1 MPRHRIPK
9 QMRTL
14 LLARPASAK
23 HFARLCT
30 FRLHIVINISRIIRD
45 IGRLSVLLQRSVC
58 RSVFR
63 LHFAVY
69 RSTFVVFLCFFPFTV
84 HRLPFAVW
92 CLRSA
97 ALNVNCAPCR
107 LVEATRSTISARWAS
122 VAFEGMK
129 AEGESGSRKQSKALK
144 AHGSA
149 LPDAGDFYGHNGNFR
164 VALTSWANSWASKG
178 WRVLS
183 LLPYRG
189 RQRIVPF
196 FSTLPPF
203 KQLEII
209 AATQRLW
216 ESKSEKAIILSW
228 ELLGNT

>member
-84 HRLPFAVW
+84 HRSPFTVCRLPFDVCGPLRWTLTAPRADWSRRRAQRFLHGGPASRLRGWKLKAKAVRESN
-92 CLRSA
+92 RSA
-97 ALNVNCAPCR
+97 ESSRLSVARCAPFLR
-107 LVEATRSTISARWAS
+107 A
-122 VAFEGMK
+122 
-129 AEGESGSRKQSKALK
+129 
-144 AHGSA
+144 
-149 LPDAGDFYGHNGNFR
+149 
-164 VALTSWANSWASKG
+164 
-178 WRVLS
+178 
-183 LLPYRG
+183 
-189 RQRIVPF
+189 
-196 FSTLPPF
+196 
-203 KQLEII
+203 
-209 AATQRLW
+209 
-216 ESKSEKAIILSW
+216 
-228 ELLGNT
+228 

>member
-84 HRLPFAVW
+84 HRLPFDV
-92 CLRSA
+92 CGPLRWT
-97 ALNVNCAPCR
+97 LTAPRADWSRRRAQRFLHGGPASR
-107 LVEATRSTISARWAS
+107 LRGW
-122 VAFEGMK
+122 K
-129 AEGESGSRKQSKALK
+129 LK
-144 AHGSA
+144 AKAVRESNRKRWKLTAQRCQMRDISTGITAISG
-149 LPDAGDFYGHNGNFR
+149 LPWPAERTAEPARAGVCCHFCPIEGVN
-164 VALTSWANSWASKG
+164 V
-178 WRVLS
+178 
-183 LLPYRG
+183 
-189 RQRIVPF
+189 
-196 FSTLPPF
+196 
-203 KQLEII
+203 
-209 AATQRLW
+209 
-216 ESKSEKAIILSW
+216 
-228 ELLGNT
+228 